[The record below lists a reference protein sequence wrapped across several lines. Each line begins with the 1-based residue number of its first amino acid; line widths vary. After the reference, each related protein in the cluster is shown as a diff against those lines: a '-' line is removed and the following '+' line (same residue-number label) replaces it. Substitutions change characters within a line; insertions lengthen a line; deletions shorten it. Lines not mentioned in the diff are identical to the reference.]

1 MQNQKNGTGRYSKKS
16 GREKLRSFWKSLGD
30 FSWVVISIVLTVG
43 LIVAMALFMGTSG
56 SAQQSLVKMAITDKF
71 DMFMTNQISD
81 AAGDLLSIEKVYW
94 LNDDDQV
101 APEPNPACY
110 GETDDPST
118 LGWLLEE
125 AAELL
130 DGQETL
136 FSTDVQIMEGSTV
149 RYYLDETIFAIV
161 WKEAHTNTVYTH
173 AEVKIA
179 HPSQLRRFL
188 AGGEYGSEKQF
199 ITTEMAQSV
208 NAVLASS
215 GDFYRFRSYGIIVY
229 DGQVKR
235 VNGEY
240 VDTCMIDENGDMHLI
255 YAGQIT
261 DQAAAQ
267 KYVDENNIRFSLA
280 FGPVIID
287 GGKKVAISG
296 NVPSGATLLNRY
308 FSMQRLNTIAAY
320 DKAFVTASYFSD
332 SIPANARKA
341 DSYSATE
348 VEKTLFVTLDTSKGY
363 IVNATDW
370 ANLAIA
376 LSTPNPNIVITAQ
389 LAPDQMGIYDK
400 GIIKDT
406 SGRPFPVSHLLM
418 VLSLI

>member
-1 MQNQKNGTGRYSKKS
+1 MQNHKNGTGRYSQKS
-16 GREKLRSFWKSLGD
+16 GREKLRSFWKGLGD
-30 FSWVVISIVLTVG
+30 FSWVIISTVLTVG

-56 SAQQSLVKMAITDKF
+56 STQQSLVKMAITDKF

-101 APEPNPACY
+101 APEPDPACY

-136 FSTDVQIMEGSTV
+136 FSTETQIMEGSTV

-287 GGKKVAISG
+287 GGKKVA
-296 NVPSGATLLNRY
+296 PYDYTLGEVHAY
-308 FSMQRLNTIAAY
+308 FPRAALCQMGELHYAVVVCNEEGPYKFKPTMGMFADHIAKMGF
-320 DKAFVTASYFSD
+320 DKAYALDGGQTAVIAMDGELINAVHFGYQREISDIFYF
-332 SIPANARKA
+332 
-341 DSYSATE
+341 ATA
-348 VEKTLFVTLDTSKGY
+348 V
-363 IVNATDW
+363 
-370 ANLAIA
+370 
-376 LSTPNPNIVITAQ
+376 
-389 LAPDQMGIYDK
+389 PDG
-400 GIIKDT
+400 G
-406 SGRPFPVSHLLM
+406 
-418 VLSLI
+418 

>member
-136 FSTDVQIMEGSTV
+136 FSTETQIMEGSTV

-280 FGPVIID
+280 FGPIIID
-287 GGKKVAISG
+287 NGEKVA
-296 NVPSGATLLNRY
+296 PYDYTLGEVHAY
-308 FSMQRLNTIAAY
+308 FPRAALCQMGELHYAVVVCNEEGPYKFKPTMGMFADHIAKMGF
-320 DKAFVTASYFSD
+320 DKAYALDGGQTAVIAMDGELINAVHFGYQREISDIFYF
-332 SIPANARKA
+332 
-341 DSYSATE
+341 ATA
-348 VEKTLFVTLDTSKGY
+348 V
-363 IVNATDW
+363 
-370 ANLAIA
+370 
-376 LSTPNPNIVITAQ
+376 
-389 LAPDQMGIYDK
+389 PDG
-400 GIIKDT
+400 G
-406 SGRPFPVSHLLM
+406 
-418 VLSLI
+418 

>member
-1 MQNQKNGTGRYSKKS
+1 MQNHKNGTGRYSQKTGS
-16 GREKLRSFWKSLGD
+16 EKLRSFWKGLGD
-30 FSWVVISIVLTVG
+30 FSWVIISTVLTVG

-136 FSTDVQIMEGSTV
+136 FSTETQIMEGSTV

-287 GGKKVAISG
+287 GGKKVA
-296 NVPSGATLLNRY
+296 PYDYTLGEVHAY
-308 FSMQRLNTIAAY
+308 FPRAALCQMGELHYAVVVCNEEGPYKFKPTMGMFADHIAKMGF
-320 DKAFVTASYFSD
+320 DKAYALDGGQTAVIAMDGELINAVHFGYQREISDIFYF
-332 SIPANARKA
+332 
-341 DSYSATE
+341 ATA
-348 VEKTLFVTLDTSKGY
+348 V
-363 IVNATDW
+363 
-370 ANLAIA
+370 
-376 LSTPNPNIVITAQ
+376 
-389 LAPDQMGIYDK
+389 PDG
-400 GIIKDT
+400 G
-406 SGRPFPVSHLLM
+406 
-418 VLSLI
+418 